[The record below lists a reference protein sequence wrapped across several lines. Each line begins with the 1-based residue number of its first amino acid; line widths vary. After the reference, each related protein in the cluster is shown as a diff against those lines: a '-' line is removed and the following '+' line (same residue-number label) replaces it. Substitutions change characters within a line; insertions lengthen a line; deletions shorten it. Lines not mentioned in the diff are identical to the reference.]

1 MIFIKYSAF
10 NKEMKVFLSFRVCHD
25 LNEFK
30 EYLKNKNLILI
41 EYKKFSLD
49 INFRKKYISK
59 NELLTFF
66 QELGIMLKSG
76 LTILNALKLLKNE
89 TKNQKLKE
97 ICENLVLS
105 IKKGHSLSSV
115 IKDYHNI
122 LGDLYI
128 NMIIIGE
135 QSGNLPKILDI
146 ITSNIKK
153 NMLIEKKIKSVLFYP
168 TFVIFLTAVL
178 SIFLINFVLP
188 EFIKLFDQ
196 NGEQLPFLT
205 VILIDIYN
213 FFNNFLTEI
222 LLFLTVFSVFSFFY
236 LKNKKNS
243 FAFYFFF
250 SFFPPFKKMYKLYFS
265 VFFFRNLSIL
275 LDAGISLFNTITI
288 LSTIE
293 KNPYLKNELLTS
305 KQELNTGKSFSE
317 TLKKSSFFPHSAI
330 SMLSIGETSG
340 NLSEMA
346 SHACELLSNQFNNI
360 TDSFLLLIEP
370 ITILFLGITIGTIV
384 FGLYLPMFNMLSLI
398 K

>member
-1 MIFIKYSAF
+1 MIFVKYSAF
-10 NKEMKVFLSFRVCHD
+10 NKEMKIFFSFRVCND

-30 EYLKNKNLILI
+30 EYLKNKKLVLI
-41 EYKKFSLD
+41 EYKKFSLE
-49 INFRKKYISK
+49 INFKKKYISK

-66 QELGIMLKSG
+66 QEFAIMLKSG

-89 TKNQKLKE
+89 TKNKNLRE
-97 ICENLVLS
+97 ICENLILS
-105 IKKGHSLSSV
+105 IKKGHSLSYV
-115 IKDYHNI
+115 IKDYNNI

-135 QSGNLPKILDI
+135 HSGNLPNIPDI

-153 NMLIEKKIKSVLFYP
+153 NLLIEKKIKSVLFYP
-168 TFVIFLTAVL
+168 AFVVLLTSVL

-205 VILIDIYN
+205 TILIDIYN
-213 FFNNFLTEI
+213 FFNNFLIEI
-222 LLFLTVFSVFSFFY
+222 LLFLTTFSIFSFFY
-236 LKNKKNS
+236 LKNNKS
-243 FAFYFFF
+243 IFYKFF
-250 SFFPPFKKMYKLYFS
+250 SFFPFFKKIYKLYFS
-265 VFFFRNLSIL
+265 VFFFKNLSIL
-275 LDAGISLFNTITI
+275 LDAGISLFNTITL
-288 LSTIE
+288 LSAIE
-293 KNPYLKNELLTS
+293 KNPYLKSELLIS

-317 TLKKSSFFPHSAI
+317 TLKKSSFFPQSAI
-330 SMLSIGETSG
+330 SMLSIGEASG

-346 SHACELLSNQFNNI
+346 NHASELLYHQFNNI
-360 TDSFLLLIEP
+360 TDSFLILIEP
-370 ITILFLGITIGTIV
+370 ITILFLGISIGTIV

>member
-10 NKEMKVFLSFRVCHD
+10 NKEVKVFLSFRVCHD

-265 VFFFRNLSIL
+265 VFFF
-275 LDAGISLFNTITI
+275 
-288 LSTIE
+288 
-293 KNPYLKNELLTS
+293 
-305 KQELNTGKSFSE
+305 
-317 TLKKSSFFPHSAI
+317 
-330 SMLSIGETSG
+330 
-340 NLSEMA
+340 
-346 SHACELLSNQFNNI
+346 
-360 TDSFLLLIEP
+360 
-370 ITILFLGITIGTIV
+370 
-384 FGLYLPMFNMLSLI
+384 
-398 K
+398 